1 MDKYLTLES
10 SASVHTVEKQ
20 KDGKAQ
26 TRAYTQFGNF
36 KILVIG
42 SRFMS
47 DYKHRLEKHGCTA
60 ILHNAYEENFQVLK
74 GKISKAEIILVCERH
89 IPHSVWDHVD
99 KKQPFV
105 SALKQDSKDLV
116 ATFAYLTLKRCELV

>member
-1 MDKYLTLES
+1 
-10 SASVHTVEKQ
+10 
-20 KDGKAQ
+20 AQ

-36 KILVIG
+36 KILGIG

-60 ILHNAYEENFQVLK
+60 ILHNAYEENFQVFK

-89 IPHSVWDHVD
+89 IRHSVWDHMN
-99 KKQPFV
+99 KQLPYL
-105 SALKQDSKDLV
+105 SALKHVSKDLV
-116 ATFAYLTLKRCELV
+116 ATVAYLTLHR